1 MKIHLSVLAL
11 ALLLTACGTT
21 KTSNDSEAIRS
32 QKLSTSFKEDTIQ
45 IETDCTWYKPW
56 KSECDIVSITSIG
69 SATTNGN
76 SVNNRNT
83 ALTRAKDKALANV
96 AHFMSEEVSS
106 NRVSTTLAKNVEKAS
121 DRLKSRAKEGEV
133 VEMSDKDAE
142 KDTNFTVR
150 ENSNDTAFS
159 LAENI
164 RVNARARLRGFIPVK
179 QEVSGPQ
186 EVTVTMRWT
195 KDSDNTASQLRK
207 RFGN

>member
-1 MKIHLSVLAL
+1 MKLHLSAIAITLM
-11 ALLLTACGTT
+11 LTACGTT
-21 KTSNDSEAIRS
+21 KTTNDSEPIRS
-32 QKLSTSFKEDTIQ
+32 QKLSTSFKEDTIR
-45 IETDCTWYKPW
+45 IETDCVWYKPW
-56 KSECDIVSITSIG
+56 KSDCEIISITSVG
-69 SATTNGN
+69 TATTNGN
-76 SVNNRNT
+76 TANNRNT
-83 ALTRAKDKALANV
+83 ALTRARDKALANV

-121 DRLKSRAKEGEV
+121 DRLKTRTKEGEV

-142 KDTNFTVR
+142 KDTNYAVR

-164 RVNARARLRGFIPVK
+164 RVNARARLRGFVPVK

-195 KDSDNTASQLRK
+195 KESDNTANQLRK

>member
-1 MKIHLSVLAL
+1 MKLGLAVVAL
-11 ALLLTACGTT
+11 ALSLTACGSI
-21 KTSNDSEAIRS
+21 KTSNDSEPIRN
-32 QKLSTSFKEDTIQ
+32 QKLSTSFKEDTIR

-56 KSECDIVSITSIG
+56 QNECDIVSITSIG

-76 SVNNRNT
+76 TTNNRMT
-83 ALTRAKDKALANV
+83 AMTRAKDKALANV

-150 ENSNDTAFS
+150 ENSNDTAFT

-179 QEVSGPQ
+179 QEVSGSQ

>member
-1 MKIHLSVLAL
+1 MKLRLSVIAVAL
-11 ALLLTACGTT
+11 VLTACGTT
-21 KTSNDSEAIRS
+21 KTSNDSEPIRS
-32 QKLSTSFKEDTIQ
+32 QKLSTSFKEDTIR

-56 KSECDIVSITSIG
+56 KSECEIVSITTTG

-83 ALTRAKDKALANV
+83 ALVRAKDKALANV

-121 DRLKSRAKEGEV
+121 DRLKTKVKEGEA

-142 KDTNFTVR
+142 KDTNFAVR

-159 LAENI
+159 LVENI

-179 QEVSGPQ
+179 QEVTGPQ

-195 KDSDNTASQLRK
+195 KESDNTANQLRK

>member
-1 MKIHLSVLAL
+1 
-11 ALLLTACGTT
+11 
-21 KTSNDSEAIRS
+21 
-32 QKLSTSFKEDTIQ
+32 
-45 IETDCTWYKPW
+45 
-56 KSECDIVSITSIG
+56 
-69 SATTNGN
+69 
-76 SVNNRNT
+76 
-83 ALTRAKDKALANV
+83 
-96 AHFMSEEVSS
+96 
-106 NRVSTTLAKNVEKAS
+106 LAKNVEKAN
-121 DRLKSRAKEGEV
+121 DRLKTRAKEGEV

-142 KDTNFTVR
+142 KDTNFAVR

>member
-32 QKLSTSFKEDTIQ
+32 QKLSTSFKEDTIH

-76 SVNNRNT
+76 TVNNRNT

-106 NRVSTTLAKNVEKAS
+106 NRVSTTLAKNVEKAN
-121 DRLKSRAKEGEV
+121 DRLKTRAKEGEV

-195 KDSDNTASQLRK
+195 KASDNTASQLRK

>member
-1 MKIHLSVLAL
+1 MKLATIALSVAAL
-11 ALLLTACGTT
+11 VGCS
-21 KTSNDSEAIRS
+21 SNPVTNSNEPIRN
-32 QKLSTSFKEDTIQ
+32 QKLSTSFKEDTIH

-56 KSECDIVSITSIG
+56 KSECEIVSITSVG

-76 SVNNRNT
+76 TTNNRMT
-83 ALTRAKDKALANV
+83 AITRAKDKALANV
-96 AHFMSEEVSS
+96 AEFMTQEISN

-121 DRLKSRAKEGEV
+121 DRLKSKNKEGEV

-150 ENSNDTAFS
+150 ENANDTAFT

-164 RVNARARLRGFIPVK
+164 RMNAKARLQGFIPVK
-179 QEVSGPQ
+179 QEITGPQ
-186 EVTVTMRWT
+186 EVSVTMRWT
-195 KDSDNTASQLRK
+195 KDSDNTANQLRK

>member
-1 MKIHLSVLAL
+1 MKLRLSVIAVAL
-11 ALLLTACGTT
+11 VLTACGTT
-21 KTSNDSEAIRS
+21 KTSNDSEPIRS
-32 QKLSTSFKEDTIQ
+32 QKLSTSFKEDTIR

-56 KSECDIVSITSIG
+56 KSECEIVSITTTG

-83 ALTRAKDKALANV
+83 ALVRAKDKALANV

-121 DRLKSRAKEGEV
+121 DRLKTKVKEGEA

-142 KDTNFTVR
+142 KDTNFAVR

-159 LAENI
+159 LVENI

-179 QEVSGPQ
+179 QEVTGPQ

-195 KDSDNTASQLRK
+195 KDSDNTANQLRK

>member
-1 MKIHLSVLAL
+1 MSIRLSVIAVAL
-11 ALLLTACGTT
+11 VLTACGTT
-21 KTSNDSEAIRS
+21 KTSNDSETIRS
-32 QKLSTSFKEDTIQ
+32 QKLSTSFKEDTIR

-56 KSECDIVSITSIG
+56 QSECDIVSITSTG

-76 SVNNRNT
+76 TVNNRNT
-83 ALTRAKDKALANV
+83 ALVRAKDRALANV
-96 AHFMSEEVSS
+96 AHFMNEEVSS

-133 VEMSDKDAE
+133 VEMSDKDAD

-179 QEVSGPQ
+179 QEVTGPQ

-195 KDSDNTASQLRK
+195 KESDNTANQLRK

>member
-1 MKIHLSVLAL
+1 MKLGISAIAITLM
-11 ALLLTACGTT
+11 LTACGTT
-21 KTSNDSEAIRS
+21 KTSNDSEPIRS
-32 QKLSTSFKEDTIQ
+32 QKLSTSFKEDTIR
-45 IETDCTWYKPW
+45 IETDCVWYKPW
-56 KSECDIVSITSIG
+56 KSDCEIVSITSVG

-76 SVNNRNT
+76 TVNNRNT
-83 ALTRAKDKALANV
+83 ALTRARDKALANV

-121 DRLKSRAKEGEV
+121 DRLKTRAKEGEV

-150 ENSNDTAFS
+150 ENSNDTAFT

-164 RVNARARLRGFIPVK
+164 RVNARARLRGFVAVK
-179 QEVSGPQ
+179 QEVTGPQ
-186 EVTVTMRWT
+186 EVSVTMRWT
-195 KDSDNTASQLRK
+195 KESDNTASQLRK

>member
-1 MKIHLSVLAL
+1 MKLRLSVIAVAL
-11 ALLLTACGTT
+11 VLTACGTT
-21 KTSNDSEAIRS
+21 KTSNDSEPIRS
-32 QKLSTSFKEDTIQ
+32 QKLSTSFKEDTIR

-56 KSECDIVSITSIG
+56 KSECEIVSITTTG
-69 SATTNGN
+69 TATTNGN

-83 ALTRAKDKALANV
+83 ALVRAKDKALANV

-121 DRLKSRAKEGEV
+121 DRLKTKVKEGEA

-142 KDTNFTVR
+142 KDTNFAVR
-150 ENSNDTAFS
+150 ENSNDTAFT
-159 LAENI
+159 LVENI

-179 QEVSGPQ
+179 QEVTGPQ

-195 KDSDNTASQLRK
+195 KDSDNTANQLRK